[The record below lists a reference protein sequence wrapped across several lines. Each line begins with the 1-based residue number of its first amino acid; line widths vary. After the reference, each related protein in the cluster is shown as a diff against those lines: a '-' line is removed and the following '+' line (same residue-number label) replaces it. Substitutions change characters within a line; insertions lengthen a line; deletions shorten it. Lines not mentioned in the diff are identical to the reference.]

1 MGDHSGV
8 QIKIW
13 LPESTY
19 SVVRELAAAHTS
31 GNVSEAVRILLKRGI
46 AKDALDVAAQE
57 VIDRVTSQL
66 DHLERLMY
74 FAALES
80 ARTAE
85 GIDAATV
92 ASGAKPEAVEK
103 MLETRKLRA
112 IARLRKALQGRNP
125 ALSVN
130 GETDED
136 AADDE

>member
-19 SVVRELAAAHTS
+19 SVVRELAAAHTD

-46 AKDALDVAAQE
+46 AKDALDIAAQA

-92 ASGAKPEAVEK
+92 ASGAKPEAVAK
-103 MLETRKLRA
+103 TLEARKLRA
-112 IARLRKALQGRNP
+112 ISRIRKALQGRNP
-125 ALSVN
+125 ARSD
-130 GETDED
+130 GDEDEGDETDE
-136 AADDE
+136 

>member
-1 MGDHSGV
+1 MGQNLGV

-13 LPESTY
+13 LSESTY
-19 SVVRELAAAHTS
+19 SVVRELAAAHTD

-46 AKDALDVAAQE
+46 AKDALDIAAQE
-57 VIDRVTSQL
+57 VIDRLTGQL

-92 ASGAKPEAVEK
+92 DSGAKPEAVAK
-103 MLETRKLRA
+103 MLEARKLRA

-125 ALSVN
+125 ARSD
-130 GETDED
+130 GDEDEGDETDE
-136 AADDE
+136 